1 MKKRVKQLMF
11 MLSDNGIAPE
21 NDQFLLRRDGTQ
33 LLKERN
39 LSEYDNEANTTIIV
53 YLRNSFNNLSL
64 NTIMPENR
72 KGTKQKLYQKKKKGK
87 TNNLKFLFYKR
98 DKCE

>member
-1 MKKRVKQLMF
+1 MF

-53 YLRNSFNNLSL
+53 YLRNSFNNSSL

-72 KGTKQKLYQKKKKGK
+72 KGTKQNYIIYDQKKKKK
-87 TNNLKFLFYKR
+87 AKPTI
-98 DKCE
+98 